1 MADSPFIVTLNAQ
14 NFHQVVIA
22 GSQERPVLVDFW
34 ADWCAPCRALM
45 PVLAKLADQYAGK
58 FLLAKLDT
66 EAEREIAAQF
76 GIRSLP
82 TVQLFKDGQMVDQFM
97 GALPEAQVRAFLD
110 RHIPRE
116 ADILVA
122 RAEGLMA
129 ERNLGAAAPLVARA
143 LHLEPDHPK
152 ARIAEIRLKAL
163 SGDTQGAEDL
173 IGQLPIDLLGD
184 PQVVALSGQL
194 RFANVLSSAEPEPQL
209 QARLAANPGDSEARY
224 QLAAHCIARSDFEA
238 ALGQLFE
245 LMRRDRAYGDDA
257 GRKGMLLIFDLLGGT
272 GDLVSRWRGRMFTA
286 MH

>member
-1 MADSPFIVTLNAQ
+1 MADAPFIVTVTSQ
-14 NFHQVVIA
+14 NFHQIVIA
-22 GSQERPVLVDFW
+22 GSHDRPVLVDFW

-45 PVLAKLADQYAGK
+45 PILAKLADQYAGK

-82 TVQLFKDGQMVDQFM
+82 TVQLFKDGKAVDEFM

-116 ADILVA
+116 PDILVA
-122 RAEGLMA
+122 RAEALMSA
-129 ERNLGAAAPLVARA
+129 RDLDAAARLIAQS
-143 LHLEPDHPK
+143 LQLEPGHPQ
-152 ARIAEIRLKAL
+152 ARIAEVRLKTL

-173 IGQLPIDLLGD
+173 IGRLPVDLLRD

-194 RFANVLSSAEPEPQL
+194 RFASVVHSAQPEPEL

-224 QLAAHCIARSDFEA
+224 QLAAHCIARGDFEG
-238 ALGQLFE
+238 ALELLLE
-245 LMRRDRAYGDDA
+245 LMRRNRTYGDDA
-257 GRKGMLLIFDLLGGT
+257 GRKGMLLIFDLLGET
-272 GDLVSRWRGRMFTA
+272 SEVVSRWRSRMFTA

>member
-1 MADSPFIVTLNAQ
+1 MADSPFIVTLTAQ
-14 NFHQVVIA
+14 NFHQAVIA
-22 GSQERPVLVDFW
+22 GSHERPVLVDFW

-82 TVQLFKDGQMVDQFM
+82 TVQLFKDGKMVDQFM
-97 GALPEAQVRAFLD
+97 GALPEAQVRTFLD

-116 ADILVA
+116 SDILVA

-129 ERNLGAAAPLVARA
+129 DRNLGAAAPLIARA
-143 LHLEPDHPK
+143 IELEPDHPQ

-173 IGQLPIDLLGD
+173 IGRLPVDLLGD
-184 PQVVALSGQL
+184 PQVVALRGQL
-194 RFANVLSSAEPEPQL
+194 RFANVLTSAHPEQEL
-209 QARLAANPGDSEARY
+209 QARLAANPGDSDACY

-238 ALGQLFE
+238 ALGLLFE